1 MSEGRSETGSETG
14 PLAVFMMCHGLVSSV
29 ADTRVVSEQ
38 GTKMGRRSLLHV
50 HVFGEWGAAG
60 IAIGSHGTPI
70 ASARMTL

>member
-1 MSEGRSETGSETG
+1 
-14 PLAVFMMCHGLVSSV
+14 MMCHGLVSSG

-50 HVFGEWGAAG
+50 HVFGERGAVG
-60 IAIGSHGTPI
+60 IAIGVTWPLI